1 MVSVAA
7 KVGVATTLQGRGS
20 RRSGLKLGLDVYD
33 LSRAGLDRY
42 DLNRGLTSSA
52 VSKAKDPGMSMPA
65 SSQVMTSSIVLV
77 S

>member
-52 VSKAKDPGMSMPA
+52 VSKAKDPGMSMP